1 MPGASQV
8 DILDD
13 QGGIDEERRD
23 IRKVR
28 ARAIVNPASS
38 NGSTGKQW
46 PAIEEKLRRNLGEV
60 DAVLTAGPG
69 EAVEMTRRALRDGFD
84 WIISVGGDG
93 TLNEVVN
100 GFFDEEIPVND
111 GAALSVLTSGTGG
124 DFRRTLGLPDDLDE
138 AVVAIAERP
147 VRRIDVGRI
156 RFVGHDGASRTRYFN
171 NIASFGLGGEVDKR
185 VNEMSAFKRLGG
197 SASFLYAGL
206 RSLISYKNKDVR
218 LVVDDRIERRVK
230 TRFVFVANG
239 QYGGGGMWWA
249 PGARLEDGLFDIV
262 IFGDMGRARS
272 ILNMPGIYRGTHI
285 DLPDVECLRGR
296 KVTAESDDEV
306 LLDVDGEAPGRLPA
320 TFEILPGAI
329 GLKG

>member
-1 MPGASQV
+1 M
-8 DILDD
+8 
-13 QGGIDEERRD
+13 
-23 IRKVR
+23 R
-28 ARAIVNPASS
+28 AKAVVNPASS

-46 PAIEEKLRRNLGEV
+46 PVIEEKLRRNLGDV

-69 EAVEMTRRALRDGFD
+69 DAVEMTRQALRDGFD

-93 TLNEVVN
+93 TLNEVLN
-100 GFFDEEIPVND
+100 GFIDGDVPVND

-124 DFRRTLGLPDDLDE
+124 DFRKTLGLPGDLDG
-138 AVVAIAERP
+138 AVGAIAERP
-147 VRRIDVGRI
+147 VRRIDIGRI
-156 RFVGHDGASRTRYFN
+156 RFVGHDGAKRTRYFH

-185 VNEMSAFKRLGG
+185 VNEMSAFKRFGG

-218 LVVDDRIERRVK
+218 LVVDDRFDERLRIRLVL
-230 TRFVFVANG
+230 VSNG

-249 PGARLEDGLFDIV
+249 PEARLDDGLFDI
-262 IFGDMGRARS
+262 IILGDIGRVRS
-272 ILNMPGIYRGTHI
+272 ILNMPRIYRGTHV
-285 DLPDVECLRGR
+285 DLPDVEFLRGR
-296 KVTAESDDEV
+296 RVTAESDDEV